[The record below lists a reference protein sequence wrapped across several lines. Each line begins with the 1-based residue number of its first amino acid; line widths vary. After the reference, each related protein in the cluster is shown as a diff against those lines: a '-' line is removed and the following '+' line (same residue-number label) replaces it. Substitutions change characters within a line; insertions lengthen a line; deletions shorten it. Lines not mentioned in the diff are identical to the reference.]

1 MKKIIHCMLAG
12 GLCLMAIGC
21 ATTKVSR
28 LDVSEEIDLSGFWND
43 TDSRLVSEEM
53 IRDCIA
59 RAWLADF
66 TSEKGKKPRIIV
78 GRVRN
83 KSSEHIA
90 TDTFV
95 KDMERELINSGKVKF
110 IVAKAEREEIR
121 EERADQ
127 QKFAK
132 DAKDFFKE
140 KAADF
145 MLQGTIN
152 SILDSAGRKT
162 VRFYQIE
169 LELIDMES
177 NEKVWIGQKKIKKL
191 VRKSKYGL

>member
-1 MKKIIHCMLAG
+1 MKRIIHCMLAG
-12 GLCLMAIGC
+12 SLCLMAIGC

-28 LDVSEEIDLSGFWND
+28 MDASEEMDLSGFWND

-66 TSEKGKKPRIIV
+66 TTEKGKKPRVIV
-78 GRVRN
+78 GRVKN
-83 KSSEHIA
+83 KSAEHIA

-110 IVAKAEREEIR
+110 VVAKGAREEIR

-127 QKFAK
+127 QKFSG
-132 DAKDFFKE
+132 DAKEFFKE
-140 KAADF
+140 KSADF
-145 MLQGTIN
+145 MLQGGIN
-152 SILDSAGRKT
+152 SILDSVGGKT

-191 VRKSKYGL
+191 VKKSKYGM

>member
-1 MKKIIHCMLAG
+1 MKRIIHCMLAG
-12 GLCLMAIGC
+12 GLCLAAIGC

-28 LDVSEEIDLSGFWND
+28 MEVGEEVDLSGFWND

-53 IRDCIA
+53 IRDCVA
-59 RAWLADF
+59 RAWLTDF
-66 TSEKGKKPRIIV
+66 TSEKGKNPRVIV
-78 GRVRN
+78 GKVKN

-95 KDMERELINSGKVKF
+95 KDMEKELINSGKVKF
-110 IVAKAEREEIR
+110 VAAKTEREEIR

-127 QKFAK
+127 QKFAE

-140 KAADF
+140 KSADF

-152 SILDSAGRKT
+152 SILDTVGGKT

-169 LELIDMES
+169 LELTNMES

-191 VRKSKYGL
+191 VKKSKYGM

>member
-1 MKKIIHCMLAG
+1 MKKIFQCMLAG

-28 LDVSEEIDLSGFWND
+28 MDAGEEVDLSGFWND

-53 IRDCIA
+53 IRDCVA

-78 GRVRN
+78 GRVKN
-83 KSSEHIA
+83 KSAEHIA

-95 KDMERELINSGKVKF
+95 KDMEKELINSGKVKF
-110 IVAKAEREEIR
+110 VAAKTAREELR

-152 SILDSAGRKT
+152 SILDSVGGKT

-169 LELIDMES
+169 LELTDMES

-191 VRKSKYGL
+191 VKKSKFGL

>member
-1 MKKIIHCMLAG
+1 
-12 GLCLMAIGC
+12 MAIGC

-28 LDVSEEIDLSGFWND
+28 MDAGEEVDLSGFWND

-66 TSEKGKKPRIIV
+66 TTEKKKKPRVIV
-78 GRVRN
+78 GRIKN

-95 KDMERELINSGKVKF
+95 KDMERDLINSGKVKF
-110 IVAKAEREEIR
+110 VVAKAEREEIR

-132 DAKDFFKE
+132 DGKEFFKE

-152 SILDSAGRKT
+152 SILDSAGGKT
-162 VRFYQIE
+162 VRFYQID

-191 VRKSKYGL
+191 VKKSKYGL